1 MTGNARRSALAV
13 VVLLLLPAAASA
25 CPVCWGG
32 GDSQV
37 LAGMNR
43 AILFLL
49 GCVGVVFA
57 GFGKVI
63 WDIHR
68 RIRQRERLRLID
80 GGARG

>member
-1 MTGNARRSALAV
+1 MGKRTLIVGLLGLA
-13 VVLLLLPAAASA
+13 LPAVAWA

-37 LAGMNR
+37 LVGMNR

-49 GCVGVVFA
+49 GCVGLVFM
-57 GFGKVI
+57 GVGKVI

-68 RIRQRERLRLID
+68 RIRQRERLRLVD

>member
-1 MTGNARRSALAV
+1 MARRLAITLF
-13 VVLLLLPAAASA
+13 LLLALPAVASA

-49 GCVGVVFA
+49 GCVGLVFV
-57 GFGKVI
+57 GMGKVI

-80 GGARG
+80 GGAR

>member
-1 MTGNARRSALAV
+1 MRRRVLLFGFLLLALPALA
-13 VVLLLLPAAASA
+13 AA

-37 LAGMNR
+37 LLGMNR

-49 GCVGVVFA
+49 GCVGLVFA
-57 GFGKVI
+57 GVGKVL

-68 RIRQRERLRLID
+68 RIRRRERLRLVD
-80 GGARG
+80 GGARS

>member
-1 MTGNARRSALAV
+1 MAKRVAIVG
-13 VVLLLLPAAASA
+13 LLLLVLPAAAWA

-32 GDSQV
+32 GDSQAI
-37 LAGMNR
+37 AGMNR

-49 GCVGVVFA
+49 GCVGLVFV

-68 RIRQRERLRLID
+68 RIRQRERLRLVD

>member
-1 MTGNARRSALAV
+1 MVRRALV
-13 VVLLLLPAAASA
+13 VGWLLLALPAVAWA

-32 GDSQV
+32 GDSQMI
-37 LAGMNR
+37 AGMNR

-49 GCVGVVFA
+49 GCVGLVFM
-57 GFGKVI
+57 GMGKVI

-68 RIRQRERLRLID
+68 RIRQRERLRLVD

>member
-1 MTGNARRSALAV
+1 MRRAAIV
-13 VVLLLLPAAASA
+13 GFLLLVLPAAAWA
-25 CPVCWGG
+25 CPVCWGA

-49 GCVGVVFA
+49 GCVGLVFM
-57 GFGKVI
+57 GVGKVI

-68 RIRQRERLRLID
+68 RIRHRERLRLID
-80 GGARG
+80 GGAR

>member
-1 MTGNARRSALAV
+1 MARRVAICLL
-13 VVLLLLPAAASA
+13 VLLALPAVSSA

-49 GCVGVVFA
+49 GCVGLVFL
-57 GFGKVI
+57 GMGKVI

-68 RIRQRERLRLID
+68 RIRHRERLRLID
-80 GGARG
+80 GGAR

>member
-1 MTGNARRSALAV
+1 MAKRVLIVALL
-13 VVLLLLPAAASA
+13 VLVLPAAAWA

-32 GDSQV
+32 GDSQMI
-37 LAGMNR
+37 AGMNR

-49 GCVGVVFA
+49 GCVGLVFM
-57 GFGKVI
+57 GFAKVI

-68 RIRQRERLRLID
+68 RIRQRERLRLVD